1 MKPQEKHLEL
11 INEILRSPNA
21 CVNVMTDLVSALG
34 DVRVILASFPRP
46 ALEQV
51 IAVVNR
57 YNDQHKNSETI
68 RTALTQI
75 EFRLDALY
83 QLL

>member
-1 MKPQEKHLEL
+1 MTPQEKHLEL

-34 DVRVILASFPRP
+34 DVRIILASFPRP

-51 IAVVNR
+51 IATVNR
-57 YNDQHKNSETI
+57 DNNSETI

-75 EFRLDALY
+75 ESRLDAIY